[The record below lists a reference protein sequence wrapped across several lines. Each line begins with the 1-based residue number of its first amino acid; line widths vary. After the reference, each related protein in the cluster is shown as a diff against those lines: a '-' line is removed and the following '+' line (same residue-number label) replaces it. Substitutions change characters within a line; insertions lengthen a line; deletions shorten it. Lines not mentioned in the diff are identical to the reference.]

1 MMNSTEPVLLSPALI
16 KSDHQ
21 ERQEGVRHHITFL
34 GKRQP
39 LQDEDDRG
47 SSLEM

>member
-1 MMNSTEPVLLSPALI
+1 MMNSAAPVLLSPALI

-21 ERQEGVRHHITFL
+21 EGVRYHITFL

-47 SSLEM
+47 SSLET